1 MIMKKL
7 IFTFCITIL
16 CGFCFCSV
24 QAFADDT
31 LEIYRLYEYDLDL
44 LLSSGCDFYSLGGV
58 GSDKYEYDEAV
69 NIDGAFIIA
78 DELINYVYSEAQIAK
93 AVSDRN
99 PEATIKEYKPF
110 TVYTQSDFGFPYL
123 VWIDTSDGF
132 YIAAS
137 YLDEN
142 YDYAYNLLT
151 PEEAKSQF
159 SEKDAAVYINGV
171 EARMDHAAI
180 RYNGALIS
188 LRSVAESLGLTVDW
202 IDDENAAVITSGN
215 ETLKIIINPDDTLQ
229 AYDMSGDKKYF
240 ITGNS
245 LANEPCVWKDDRIVL
260 DRTRISSILR
270 FFYGDRVEI
279 ELDSANARINI
290 SIV

>member
-1 MIMKKL
+1 MKKL
-7 IFTFCITIL
+7 IFTFRITIL
-16 CGFCFCSV
+16 CGFCFCCGA

-31 LEIYRLYEYDLDL
+31 LEIYRTLRIR
-44 LLSSGCDFYSLGGV
+44 SRSVTVLGLRFLFARRRR
-58 GSDKYEYDEAV
+58 SDKYEYDEAV

-78 DELINYVYSEAQIAK
+78 DELINYVYSEAQITK

-99 PEATIKEYKPF
+99 PEAAIKEYKPF

-159 SEKDAAVYINGV
+159 SEKDAAVYINGA
-171 EARMDHAAI
+171 EARMDHATI
-180 RYNGALIS
+180 RYTGALIS

-202 IDDENAAVITSGN
+202 IDDENAAVITS
-215 ETLKIIINPDDTLQ
+215 ETKLLK
-229 AYDMSGDKKYF
+229 S
-240 ITGNS
+240 
-245 LANEPCVWKDDRIVL
+245 
-260 DRTRISSILR
+260 
-270 FFYGDRVEI
+270 
-279 ELDSANARINI
+279 
-290 SIV
+290 